1 MLRSGRNPNFS
12 LEDVR
17 LLAMLIIED
26 ERHLFFRPGRL
37 RNQIASDAAWQS
49 LRARFNAQA
58 SYPRE
63 VEALKKRARRLRRQE
78 REWLL
83 ALRTGLGQPDD
94 NSNSTSEEEAVF
106 TETEEE
112 ESVFTETEEEES
124 LFTETEEET
133 EEEEAVATETE
144 EEEEAVATETEEE
157 EAVATET
164 EEEEA
169 VAMETGEEEAVAT
182 EAGEEEAVATE
193 AGEEEAVATEAG
205 EEEAVATEA
214 GEEEAVATEAG
225 EEEAVATEAGEE
237 EAVATEA
244 EEEEAVASEAAEE
257 PEGPPPQPHSLPISC
272 PVSRS
277 DEEPSSDVPSVFQEQ
292 EAASRPS
299 SIEAR
304 LDAALALIGRLDR
317 RMEALEGLLGAHLAE
332 LVQGQQQIIQLLSA
346 MAGAGSPLVL
356 SRPPPRGP
364 PPPPPVTLLL
374 VTPGNISNPCP
385 PSPITYLYICKKK

>member
-49 LRARFNAQA
+49 LRARFNAHA

-63 VEALKKRARRLRRQE
+63 VEPLKKRARRLRRQE
-78 REWLL
+78 RAWLQ
-83 ALRTGLGQPDD
+83 ALRTGLRQPDET
-94 NSNSTSEEEAVF
+94 SNSASEEDAVF
-106 TETEEE
+106 TEAEEE
-112 ESVFTETEEEES
+112 DTVFTEAEEEDAVVTEVEIEEDAVVTEVEIEEDALVTEVEIEEDALVTEVEIEEDS
-124 LFTETEEET
+124 LVTEVEIEEDSLVTEVE
-133 EEEEAVATETE
+133 E
-144 EEEEAVATETEEE
+144 EEEEAAVVTEVEEEEE
-157 EAVATET
+157 EAAVVTEVE

-169 VAMETGEEEAVAT
+169 AVVTEVEEEAAVVTEVEEEEEAAVAT
-182 EAGEEEAVATE
+182 EVEEEPDGPPPTQ
-193 AGEEEAVATEAG
+193 
-205 EEEAVATEA
+205 
-214 GEEEAVATEAG
+214 
-225 EEEAVATEAGEE
+225 
-237 EAVATEA
+237 
-244 EEEEAVASEAAEE
+244 
-257 PEGPPPQPHSLPISC
+257 PPPPPQPHSLPISC

-277 DEEPSSDVPSVFQEQ
+277 DKEDEEPSSAVPYAVQEQ

-317 RMEALEGLLGAHLAE
+317 KVEALEGLLGAHLAE
-332 LVQGQQQIIQLLSA
+332 LVQDQQQIIQLLSA

-364 PPPPPVTLLL
+364 PPPSPVTLL

-385 PSPITYLYICKKK
+385 PSLPHPCTFVKK